1 VLLQH
6 SEELQRAHGAHG
18 DQSSEQAVLDLQDAA
33 AVAEQMQDR
42 THGFPLAAVD
52 GASKAN
58 PWLRAR

>member
-1 VLLQH
+1 
-6 SEELQRAHGAHG
+6 
-18 DQSSEQAVLDLQDAA
+18 LQDAA